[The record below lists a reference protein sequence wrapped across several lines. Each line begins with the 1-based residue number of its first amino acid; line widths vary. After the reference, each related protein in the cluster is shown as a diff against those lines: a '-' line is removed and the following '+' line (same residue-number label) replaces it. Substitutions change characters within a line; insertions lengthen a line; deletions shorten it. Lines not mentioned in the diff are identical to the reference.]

1 MKRHPET
8 NEDTKFGAHS
18 MTALFGDWLLQH
30 KCIKSDDLQRALQEQ
45 KTSGKRLGQVLVDM
59 GKLTDVQAAKALGEY
74 LNVEFVTLEDLS
86 TIQMDIARSIPENL
100 AKRFYVVALREGPE
114 GVEMA
119 MADPLNVIAIDTVT
133 FKIKKAVKPCIASER
148 QILTAIEQVYHGGD
162 LDQQRLRDLVE
173 LEIST
178 DESTDL
184 APDGE
189 PVSAD
194 GMPEVD
200 ADDAPVV
207 RFVDL
212 MLSHAIKSR
221 ASDIHIEPQE
231 HSMII
236 RMRVDGIL
244 TEMVP
249 PPRKMQS
256 AVIARLKIL
265 SEMDIAERRLPQD
278 GRFKIRAGKGRS
290 DIDVRVNAL
299 PTIYGEK
306 IVLRILDKSAV
317 NHDINT
323 LGLDAKLLKQFKGI
337 LELPHGI
344 IIVTGP
350 TGSGKSTTLYSALNA
365 LKDPRKNITTVED
378 PVEYRQAGIN
388 QTQVKPEIHLDFALC
403 LRAILRQ
410 DPDIILIGEIRDKE
424 TMEIAIKASLTGH
437 LVLSTFH
444 TNDAPSAISRLVYMG
459 LEPYLLASSLNLIL
473 AQRLVRRVC
482 EKCSQPATLSEELI
496 QRLKITPEQLAQ
508 ANLRQGAG
516 CSHCNGTGY
525 RGRLPIFEF
534 LVINN
539 EMRQLIATGAREME
553 IRALSR
559 SLGYGDLMD
568 CGIRRMLEGKT
579 TPEEVLRVTFSE
591 EAAVEEESA

>member
-1 MKRHPET
+1 MKRKPET
-8 NEDTKFGAHS
+8 NTTMTLRANN
-18 MTALFGDWLLQH
+18 MTALFGDWLLQQDL
-30 KCIKSDDLQRALQEQ
+30 IRPADLQEALHEQ
-45 KTSGKRLGQVLVDM
+45 KKNGKRLGQVLVGM
-59 GKLTDVQAAKALGEY
+59 GKLSDLQAAKALGDY
-74 LNVEFVTLEDLS
+74 LNVEFVSLEDLS
-86 TIQMDIARSIPENL
+86 TIDMDIARSIPENL
-100 AKRFYVVALREGPE
+100 AKRFYVVAMREGAE
-114 GVEMA
+114 GVELA

-133 FKIKKAVKPCIASER
+133 FKMKKQVKPCIATER
-148 QILTAIEQVYHGGD
+148 QILQAIEQVYHGSD
-162 LDQQRLRDLVE
+162 LDQQRMRDLVE

-178 DESTDL
+178 DDKAEATLEEEGLS
-184 APDGE
+184 GE
-189 PVSAD
+189 NLS
-194 GMPEVD
+194 EID
-200 ADDAPVV
+200 AEDAPVV

-231 HSMII
+231 HSMLI

-249 PPRKMQS
+249 PPRKMQ
-256 AVIARLKIL
+256 AACIARLKIL

-278 GRFKIRAGKGRS
+278 GRFKIRTGKGRS
-290 DIDVRVNAL
+290 DIDVRVNVL

-306 IVLRILDKSAV
+306 VVLRILDKSAV

-323 LGLDAKLLKQFKGI
+323 IGLEPKMLKQFRNV
-337 LELPHGI
+337 LHLPHGI

-350 TGSGKSTTLYSALNA
+350 TGSGKSTTLYSALNE
-365 LKDPRKNITTVED
+365 LKDPKKNITTVED

-388 QTQVKPEIHLDFALC
+388 QTQVKPEINLDFALC

-482 EKCSQPATLSEELI
+482 EKCAKPATLSDELAK
-496 QRLKITPEQLAQ
+496 RLKITPKQLAG
-508 ANLRQGAG
+508 ATLMEGAG
-516 CSHCNGTGY
+516 CNHCNGTGY

-534 LVINN
+534 LVIDN
-539 EMRQLIATGAREME
+539 EVRQLIASGAREME
-553 IRALSR
+553 IRAASR
-559 SLGYGDLMD
+559 ARGYGDLMD
-568 CGIRRMLEGKT
+568 CGILRMLEGKT
-579 TPEEVLRVTFSE
+579 TPEEVLRVTFAEDIAE
-591 EAAVEEESA
+591 E

>member
-1 MKRHPET
+1 MKKQNPDISTASLEGPQPST
-8 NEDTKFGAHS
+8 GQFGE
-18 MTALFGDWLLQH
+18 WLLEQGLL
-30 KCIKSDDLQRALQEQ
+30 SAETLQKALETQ
-45 KTSGKRLGQVLVDM
+45 KAADKRLGQILVEM
-59 GKLTDVQAAKALGEY
+59 GALTDVQVAQALGKF
-74 LNVEFVTLEDLS
+74 LNVEFIPLDDLS
-86 TIQMDIARSIPENL
+86 VVQMDVARSIPETL
-100 AKRFYVVALREGPE
+100 AKRFCVAVVREGAQGIE
-114 GVEMA
+114 LA
-119 MADPLNVIAIDTVT
+119 MADPLNVIAIDTVS
-133 FKIKKAVKPCIASER
+133 FKLKKPIKPLIASEK
-148 QILTAIEQVYHGGD
+148 QILHLIDQIYHGSD
-162 LDQQRLRDLVE
+162 LDQQQMRDLVE

-178 DESTDL
+178 EDDEEEESGQTGTQIISE
-184 APDGE
+184 AE
-189 PVSAD
+189 A
-194 GMPEVD
+194 EE
-200 ADDAPVV
+200 APVV

-221 ASDIHIEPQE
+221 ASDIHVEPQE
-231 HSMII
+231 HGMII

-249 PPRKMQS
+249 PPRKMQA

-265 SEMDIAERRLPQD
+265 AEMDIAERRLPQD
-278 GRFKIRAGKGRS
+278 GRFKIKRGKGQP
-290 DIDVRVNAL
+290 DIDVRVSAL

-317 NHDINT
+317 NHNLDTI
-323 LGLDAKLLKQFKGI
+323 GLEPKLLKQFKQI
-337 LELPHGI
+337 LNLPHGI

-378 PVEYRQAGIN
+378 PVEYRQPGIN
-388 QTQVKPEIHLDFALC
+388 QTQVKPEINLDFALC

-473 AQRLVRRVC
+473 AQRLVRKIC
-482 EKCSQPATLSEELI
+482 DKCSQPATISEELI
-496 QRLKITPEQLAQ
+496 RRLKLTPEQLAS
-508 ANLRQGAG
+508 ADLRQGTG

-534 LVINN
+534 LVIDN
-539 EMRQLIATGAREME
+539 EMRQLIAGGGKEME
-553 IRALSR
+553 IRALARSR
-559 SLGYGDLMD
+559 GYGDLLE

-591 EAAVEEESA
+591 AVAEE

>member
-1 MKRHPET
+1 MKRKPET
-8 NEDTKFGAHS
+8 SESAALGTQTMVAQFGEWLVQQQWIGPEDLQK
-18 MTALFGDWLLQH
+18 ALHQH
-30 KCIKSDDLQRALQEQ
+30 KA
-45 KTSGKRLGQVLVDM
+45 SGKRIGQVLVEM
-59 GKLTDVQAAKALGEY
+59 GKLTDLQLAKALGAY
-74 LNVEFVTLEDLS
+74 LNVDFITIEDLS

-100 AKRFYVVALREGPE
+100 AKRFCVVALREGPD

-133 FKIKKAVKPCIASER
+133 FKIKKPVKPCIASER
-148 QILTAIEQVYHGGD
+148 QILAAIEQVYHGSD
-162 LDQQRLRDLVE
+162 LDQQRLLDLVE
-173 LEIST
+173 LEVST
-178 DESTDL
+178 EETAEQMSETDPN
-184 APDGE
+184 A
-189 PVSAD
+189 AD
-194 GMPEVD
+194 GTSEAD

-231 HSMII
+231 NSMII

-249 PPRKMQS
+249 PPRKMQG

-278 GRFKIRAGKGRS
+278 GRFKIRTGKGRQ

-306 IVLRILDKSAV
+306 VVMRILDKSAV
-317 NHDINT
+317 NHDIHT
-323 LGLDAKLLKQFKGI
+323 LGLDPKLLQKFKNVLG
-337 LELPHGI
+337 LPHGI

-388 QTQVKPEIHLDFALC
+388 QTQVKPEINLDFALC

-473 AQRLVRRVC
+473 AQRLVRKIC
-482 EKCSQPATLSEELI
+482 EKCSQPATLSKDLV
-496 QRLKITPEQLAQ
+496 QRLKITPEQLA
-508 ANLRQGAG
+508 AADLRQGAG

-525 RGRLPIFEF
+525 RGRLPLFEF
-534 LVINN
+534 LIINN
-539 EMRQLIATGAREME
+539 DMRQLIATGAREME

-559 SLGYGDLMD
+559 KQGYGDLME
-568 CGIRRMLEGKT
+568 CGVQRMLEGKT

-591 EAAVEEESA
+591 DVDCQDQTP

>member
-1 MKRHPET
+1 MKKQNPDISTASLEGASTTTGR
-8 NEDTKFGAHS
+8 FGQ
-18 MTALFGDWLLQH
+18 WLLEQGL
-30 KCIKSDDLQRALQEQ
+30 ISEETLQKALETQ
-45 KTSGKRLGQVLVDM
+45 KTADKRLGQILAEM
-59 GKLTDVQAAKALGEY
+59 GAMTDVQIAEALGRF
-74 LNVEFVTLEDLS
+74 LNVEFIPLDDLS
-86 TIQMDIARSIPENL
+86 VVQMDAARSIPEPL
-100 AKRFYVVALREGPE
+100 AKRFCVAIVREGPQ
-114 GVEMA
+114 GVELA
-119 MADPLNVIAIDTVT
+119 MADPLNVIAIDTVS
-133 FKIKKAVKPCIASER
+133 FKLKKPVKPLIASEK
-148 QILTAIEQVYHGGD
+148 QIQHLIDQIYHGSD
-162 LDQQRLRDLVE
+162 LDQQQMRDLVE

-178 DESTDL
+178 EDDL
-184 APDGE
+184 EEEDNQTVGQIISEAE
-189 PVSAD
+189 A
-194 GMPEVD
+194 EE
-200 ADDAPVV
+200 APVV

-221 ASDIHIEPQE
+221 ASDIHVEPQE
-231 HSMII
+231 HGMII

-249 PPRKMQS
+249 PPRKMQA

-265 SEMDIAERRLPQD
+265 AEMDIAERRLPQD
-278 GRFKIRAGKGRS
+278 GRFKIKRGKGQP
-290 DIDVRVNAL
+290 DIDVRVNVL

-306 IVLRILDKSAV
+306 VVLRILDKSAV
-317 NHDINT
+317 NHNIDT
-323 LGLDAKLLKQFKGI
+323 LGLEPKLLKQFKQI
-337 LELPHGI
+337 LNLPHGI

-350 TGSGKSTTLYSALNA
+350 TGSGKSTTLYAALNA

-388 QTQVKPEIHLDFALC
+388 QTQVKPEINLDFALC

-473 AQRLVRRVC
+473 AQRLVRKVC
-482 EKCSQPATLSEELI
+482 EKCSQPAELSEELI
-496 QRLKITPEQLAQ
+496 RRLNLTPEQLA
-508 ANLRQGAG
+508 AATLRQGAG

-534 LVINN
+534 LVIDS
-539 EMRQLIATGAREME
+539 EMRQLIAGGAREME
-553 IRALSR
+553 IRSLARSR
-559 SLGYGDLMD
+559 GYGDLLE

-591 EAAVEEESA
+591 AVTEE

>member
-1 MKRHPET
+1 MKIQNPDIPTAPLEGPQPST
-8 NEDTKFGAHS
+8 GQFGE
-18 MTALFGDWLLQH
+18 WLLEQGLLTAET
-30 KCIKSDDLQRALQEQ
+30 LQKALESQ
-45 KTSGKRLGQVLVDM
+45 KTAEKRLGQILVDM
-59 GKLTDVQAAKALGEY
+59 GVLTDVQAAQALGKF
-74 LNVEFVTLEDLS
+74 LNVEFIPLDDPSVV
-86 TIQMDIARSIPENL
+86 QMEVARTIPEPL
-100 AKRFYVVALREGPE
+100 AKRFCVAVVREGAQ
-114 GVEMA
+114 GVELA
-119 MADPLNVIAIDTVT
+119 MADPLNVIAIDTVS
-133 FKIKKAVKPCIASER
+133 FKLKKPVKPLIASEK
-148 QILTAIEQVYHGGD
+148 QILHLIDQIYHGSD
-162 LDQQRLRDLVE
+162 LDQQQMRDLAD

-178 DESTDL
+178 EEDE
-184 APDGE
+184 E
-189 PVSAD
+189 EESAQS
-194 GMPEVD
+194 GAQIISE
-200 ADDAPVV
+200 AEAEEAPVV

-221 ASDIHIEPQE
+221 ASDIHVEPQE
-231 HSMII
+231 HGMII

-249 PPRKMQS
+249 PPRKMQA

-265 SEMDIAERRLPQD
+265 AEMDIAERRLPQD
-278 GRFKIRAGKGRS
+278 GRFKIKRGKGQP
-290 DIDVRVNAL
+290 DIDVRVSAL

-317 NHDINT
+317 NHNLDTI
-323 LGLDAKLLKQFKGI
+323 GLEPKLLKQFKQI
-337 LELPHGI
+337 LNLPHGI

-378 PVEYRQAGIN
+378 PVEYRQPGIN
-388 QTQVKPEIHLDFALC
+388 QTQVKPEINLDFALC

-473 AQRLVRRVC
+473 AQRLVRKIC
-482 EKCSQPATLSEELI
+482 DKCSQPAAISEELI
-496 QRLKITPEQLAQ
+496 RRLKLTPEQLA
-508 ANLRQGAG
+508 AADLRQGTG

-534 LVINN
+534 LVIDN
-539 EMRQLIATGAREME
+539 EMRQLIAAGGKEME
-553 IRALSR
+553 IRALARSR
-559 SLGYGDLMD
+559 GYSDLLE

-591 EAAVEEESA
+591 AVAEE

>member
-1 MKRHPET
+1 MKKQNPDISTASLEGPQPST
-8 NEDTKFGAHS
+8 GQFGE
-18 MTALFGDWLLQH
+18 WLLEQGLL
-30 KCIKSDDLQRALQEQ
+30 SVETLQKALETQ
-45 KTSGKRLGQVLVDM
+45 KTADKRLGQILVEM
-59 GKLTDVQAAKALGEY
+59 GALTDVQVAQALGKF
-74 LNVEFVTLEDLS
+74 LNVEFIPLDDLS
-86 TIQMDIARSIPENL
+86 VVQMDVARSIPETL
-100 AKRFYVVALREGPE
+100 AKRFCVAVVREGAQGIE
-114 GVEMA
+114 LA
-119 MADPLNVIAIDTVT
+119 MADPLNVIAIDTVS
-133 FKIKKAVKPCIASER
+133 FKLKKPVKPLIASEK
-148 QILTAIEQVYHGGD
+148 QILHLIDQIYHGSD
-162 LDQQRLRDLVE
+162 LDQQQMRDLVE

-178 DESTDL
+178 EDDEEEESGQTG
-184 APDGE
+184 AQIISE
-189 PVSAD
+189 A
-194 GMPEVD
+194 E
-200 ADDAPVV
+200 AEEAPVV

-221 ASDIHIEPQE
+221 ASDIHVEPQE
-231 HSMII
+231 HGMII

-249 PPRKMQS
+249 PPRKMQA

-265 SEMDIAERRLPQD
+265 AEMDIAERRLPQD
-278 GRFKIRAGKGRS
+278 GRFKIKRGKGQP
-290 DIDVRVNAL
+290 DIDVRVSAL

-317 NHDINT
+317 NHNLDTI
-323 LGLDAKLLKQFKGI
+323 GLEPKLLKQFKQI
-337 LELPHGI
+337 LNLPHGI

-378 PVEYRQAGIN
+378 PVEYRQPGIN
-388 QTQVKPEIHLDFALC
+388 QTQVKPEINLDFALC

-473 AQRLVRRVC
+473 AQRLVRKIC
-482 EKCSQPATLSEELI
+482 DKCSQPAAISEELI
-496 QRLKITPEQLAQ
+496 RRLKLTPEQLAS
-508 ANLRQGAG
+508 ADLRQGTG

-534 LVINN
+534 LVIDN
-539 EMRQLIATGAREME
+539 EMRQLIAGGGKEME
-553 IRALSR
+553 IRALARSR
-559 SLGYGDLMD
+559 GYGDLLE

-591 EAAVEEESA
+591 AVAEE